1 MGKNRAFNVINL
13 ARLFAKM
20 QVSILELSL
29 VKISDDKQTFQR
41 IQSAITNGILDRKEN
56 ELQAIDA
63 QFEGDITTDMRMEMM
78 NMRKDI
84 ENKFQAELDTQL
96 AQVQA
101 NEKFYDQKQQRVE
114 QQIEVCRADAESY
127 DEFMNTVDCSYFT

>member
-1 MGKNRAFNVINL
+1 MGKNRAFNTINL

-41 IQSAITNGILDRKEN
+41 IQSAITSGILDRKEN

-63 QFEGDITTDMRMEMM
+63 QFEGDITT
-78 NMRKDI
+78 DI